1 MRQEPVQRWPADL
14 LPRSGFERHCRRFL
28 SYWSHGLVLAEEELT
43 QRRKGWKKGI
53 AGLLRSILAQR
64 FKDLIGHQCHGGEME
79 QQPLDN

>member
-1 MRQEPVQRWPADL
+1 MQAGAKAQRM
-14 LPRSGFERHCRRFL
+14 E
-28 SYWSHGLVLAEEELT
+28 
-43 QRRKGWKKGI
+43 KGI